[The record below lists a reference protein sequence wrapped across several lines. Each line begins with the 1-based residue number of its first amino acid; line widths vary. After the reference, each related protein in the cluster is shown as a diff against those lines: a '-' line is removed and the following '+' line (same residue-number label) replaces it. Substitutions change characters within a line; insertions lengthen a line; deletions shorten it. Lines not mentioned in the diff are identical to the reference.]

1 MQIHSAVAEDT
12 PRREGRAHRNS
23 APRVAPSLCLERGGR
38 GGRRGRK
45 RRDGDVRRC
54 GAMVGSAR
62 QGKRSTRVTER
73 QAGRQGLAATN
84 HAGRGG
90 GESLGSPTVLSLS
103 AFSPESGAGEARE
116 HYAHSE
122 LARRSVARSART
134 CLVRLLAC
142 SSVGLSVCRS
152 IGCRLSRFRCAVRAF
167 SARRIVEATTS
178 DDERRRRRC

>member
-1 MQIHSAVAEDT
+1 LPRARRQRRSAWEEAE
-12 PRREGRAHRNS
+12 GA
-23 APRVAPSLCLERGGR
+23 
-38 GGRRGRK
+38 
-45 RRDGDVRRC
+45 GDVRRR

-122 LARRSVARSART
+122 LAHRSVARSART
-134 CLVRLLAC
+134 CPSRSFVGL
-142 SSVGLSVCRS
+142 SVGLSVDRS
-152 IGCRLSRFRCAVRAF
+152 VGFLASAVPCARSPRAASSRQ
-167 SARRIVEATTS
+167 RRATTS
-178 DDERRRRRC
+178 DDERRRRC